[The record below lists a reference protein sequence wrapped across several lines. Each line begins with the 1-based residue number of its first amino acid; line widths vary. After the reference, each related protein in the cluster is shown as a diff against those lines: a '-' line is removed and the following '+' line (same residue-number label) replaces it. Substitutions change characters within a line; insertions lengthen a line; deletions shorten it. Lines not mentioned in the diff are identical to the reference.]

1 MLNENR
7 PCLRDIVCNLKKS
20 DNWQFPDCIKSEKA
34 TVNTKNNVGKYFQ
47 YAAILALDLKG
58 IETPSE
64 RI

>member
-7 PCLRDIVCNLKKS
+7 PCLRDIYNLKKS
-20 DNWQFPDCIKSEKA
+20 DNWQFPDFIKSEKA
-34 TVNTKNNVGKYFQ
+34 MVIAKNNVGKYFQ
-47 YAAILALDLKG
+47 YAAILALHLKG